1 MSETPLGKTEA
12 GAFGG
17 HSGAV
22 SGQRDGGGLA
32 CFRGMV
38 AHSFPLEWRK

>member
-17 HSGAV
+17 HRVAGAR
-22 SGQRDGGGLA
+22 QRGGEGLA
-32 CFRGMV
+32 CFRGMG
-38 AHSFPLEWRK
+38 AHSFPLE